1 MRCNAKQ
8 NMQHNTDA
16 NAIQTQVMYEDA
28 TDFSKEGRAD
38 AAKKKA
44 RNFRRELRRKR
55 REGGAQGESEA
66 AKAEAVNAELGRGRP
81 PFHPANAHNMGVAM
95 GASYYDGD

>member
-1 MRCNAKQ
+1 MKNTICNT
-8 NMQHNTDA
+8 NA
-16 NAIQTQVMYEDA
+16 NVMQTQVMYEDVA
-28 TDFSKEGRAD
+28 DFSKEGRAD

-66 AKAEAVNAELGRGRP
+66 ANAEAVAELERGRP